1 MDKFKRGYVAWG
13 TIPEVI
19 HTTETPRP
27 GFFLTGKHLYI
38 ALHDYDF
45 PDIRPESVLVVP
57 NNSTFA
63 EPKST

>member
-38 ALHDYDF
+38 VLHDYDF
-45 PDIRPESVLVVP
+45 PG
-57 NNSTFA
+57 
-63 EPKST
+63 

>member
-27 GFFLTGKHLYI
+27 GFFVTGKHLYI
-38 ALHDYDF
+38 SIKKII
-45 PDIRPESVLVVP
+45 PSWRMIRM
-57 NNSTFA
+57 
-63 EPKST
+63 